1 MKPMENQK
9 KIEQDFQNALK
20 SGDEVKKRTLRMVLA
35 SIKLAE
41 IEKGRPLSDEEVLAI
56 LQKEIK
62 SLKETITDAEKA
74 GRPDLIAETEPEI
87 QILDEYLPQ
96 PLSDEQLEEMVTL
109 AIDQVGAVSVHD
121 MGKVMKVVMPQ
132 VQGRAEGSRVSA
144 VVRAQLTAE

>member
-9 KIEQDFQNALK
+9 KIEQDFKNALK

-35 SIKLAE
+35 SIKLGE
-41 IEKGRPLSDEEVLAI
+41 IEKGRSLSDEEVLAI

-62 SLKETITDAEKA
+62 SLRETISDAEQA
-74 GRPDLIAETEPEI
+74 GRTDLIADTEPEI
-87 QILDEYLPQ
+87 HILEEYLPQ
-96 PLSDEQLEEMVTL
+96 PLSDEQIEEIVKQ
-109 AIDQVGAVSVHD
+109 AIHQVDAVSPQD

-144 VVRAQLTAE
+144 VVRAQLTGE